1 MILEVGRVCR
11 KTRGREA
18 GNYCVVVD
26 KVNKNHVMIDGKN
39 VRRKRTN
46 IMHLEPL
53 SVVLKIGK
61 GAKKEDVSK
70 VLEKEGF
77 Q

>member
-26 KVNKNHVMIDGKN
+26 KVNKNHVMIDGKD
-39 VRRKRTN
+39 VRRKKVN
-46 IMHLEPL
+46 ILHLEPL
-53 SVVLKIGK
+53 PVVLKIGK
-61 GAKKEDVSK
+61 GAKKEEVSMA
-70 VLEKEGF
+70 LEKEGF
-77 Q
+77 